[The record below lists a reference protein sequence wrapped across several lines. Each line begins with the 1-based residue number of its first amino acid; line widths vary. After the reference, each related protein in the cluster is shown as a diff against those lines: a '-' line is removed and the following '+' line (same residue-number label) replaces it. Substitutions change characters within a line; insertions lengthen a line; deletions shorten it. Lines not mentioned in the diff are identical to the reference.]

1 MSMPRD
7 ASASVPE
14 PAPVEPAAAS
24 AAASAELPPQALLQ
38 ILATEHWS
46 LLASRNLAWNES
58 FTRTGMF
65 LSTLSFAVVA
75 LAIVGQATSFGEEFR
90 IFALVLL
97 PVVLFVGVG
106 TALRLDNA
114 NYHDVLAVVGMNR
127 IRANYVRMAPALE
140 EVFVMGTTDDFR
152 GITTTTANAP
162 DHGWLADVLASTPAL
177 LAVLNSM
184 LASAIV
190 GLLLLQFDLGVVVS
204 LTAAVAV
211 FLLSFVL
218 QALNWRRQFDAL
230 VAGYTPVYPGEPE

>member
-7 ASASVPE
+7 ASASVPD
-14 PAPVEPAAAS
+14 PAPVEPAAE
-24 AAASAELPPQALLQ
+24 SAELPLPVLLQ

-75 LAIVGQATSFGEEFR
+75 LALVGQATSFGEEFR

-97 PVVLFVGVG
+97 PAVLFVGVG

-114 NYHDVLAVVGMNR
+114 NYHDVLTVAGMNR
-127 IRANYVRMAPALE
+127 IRANYVRIAPHLK
-140 EVFVMGTTDDFR
+140 EVFVMGTTDGYR
-152 GITTTTANAP
+152 GITQTTANAP

-184 LASAIV
+184 IGAAIG
-190 GLLLLQFDLGVVVS
+190 GLLLLQFGLGLVAS
-204 LTAAVAV
+204 LAAAVAI
-211 FLLSFVL
+211 FLIGFVL
-218 QALNWRRQFDAL
+218 QALNWRRQFNAL
-230 VAGYTPVYPGEPE
+230 VASYTPVYPDEEA